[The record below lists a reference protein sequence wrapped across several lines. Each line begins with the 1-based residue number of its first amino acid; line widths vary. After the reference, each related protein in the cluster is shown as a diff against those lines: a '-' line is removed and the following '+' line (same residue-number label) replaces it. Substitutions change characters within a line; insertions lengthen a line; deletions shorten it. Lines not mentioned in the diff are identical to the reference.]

1 MKKELEGAR
10 KSEIFGTARRSLDGA
25 KVKAGTTAEVKTGSW
40 KTQRPL
46 WDKKKC
52 INCMFCVIYCP
63 ETCIP
68 AKKGLR
74 EETELFHCKGCGICA
89 NVCPVKCI
97 KMDEEY
103 KYR

>member
-1 MKKELEGAR
+1 MTKQAL
-10 KSEIFGTARRSLDGA
+10 TGA

-40 KTQRPL
+40 KTRRPL

-52 INCMFCVIYCP
+52 INCMLCVIYCP
-63 ETCIP
+63 EACIP
-68 AKKGLR
+68 SKKGIR
-74 EETELFHCKGCGICA
+74 TETDLFHCKGCGICA

-103 KYR
+103 KHR